1 MGVSEKI
8 KLLLSRRKM
17 TVTKLA
23 EELGISRQY
32 LTKKF
37 KNEDFTYCELTT
49 IADILNCGFDVSFI
63 DKKNKDE
70 RI

>member
-37 KNEDFTYCELTT
+37 KNEDFTYCELMA

>member
-37 KNEDFTYCELTT
+37 KNEDFTYCELMA

-63 DKKNKDE
+63 DKNNKDE

>member
-37 KNEDFTYCELTT
+37 KNEDFTYCELMA
-49 IADILNCGFDVSFI
+49 IADILNCGFAVSFI